1 MSKNLVIVESP
12 AKAKTI
18 EKFLGKDYKVASS
31 FGHISDLPSKELG
44 VDVEGDFEPKYQV
57 SKDKK
62 DVVKKL
68 KELAKKADMV
78 WLASDEDREGEAIA
92 WHLAET
98 LNLDKDKTKR
108 IVFHEITKSAINKA
122 IENPRQIDYNLV
134 DAQQARRV
142 LDRIVGYELSPV
154 LWRKVKG
161 GLSAGRVQSVS
172 VRLIVERERD
182 IQAFE
187 AEASY
192 RVDAEF
198 TTEDG
203 KSFKAKLPSNFKSKK
218 EAEAFLNKNINAN
231 YSIADLEKKP
241 VKKSPAP
248 PFTTSTLQQEA
259 SRKLGYS
266 VGRTM
271 SNAQRL
277 YEAGLI
283 TYMRTDSVNLSVEA
297 KQGAER
303 EIISAY
309 GEEYSKPRNYKG
321 KAKGAQEAHEAI
333 RPTNFASH
341 SVSVE
346 RDQARLY
353 DLIWKRAIAS
363 QMSEAKLERT
373 NVKIAV
379 EGNSTVKE
387 QFSANGE
394 MITFEGFLK
403 VYLEGNDDE
412 DEEQS
417 GLLPDLKV
425 NDNLNRNY
433 ITATQRFTRP
443 PARYTEASLV
453 KKLEELGIGRPSTYA
468 PTISTIQNRNY
479 VEKGTV
485 DGEEREYI
493 QLVLE
498 DEKLKENN
506 LTERHGSDKGKLVP
520 TDIGMIV
527 TDFLVNHFES
537 ILDYNFTAKV
547 EESFDDIADGKE
559 DWKAMMKDFY
569 KGFHPQ
575 VEDVKENAER
585 ESGERILGIDPKTGK
600 QVSVRLGRFGP
611 MVQIGTVDDEEK
623 PQFASL
629 SPDQQ
634 LGTITYEEAMDL
646 FKLPKKLGHYNEEE
660 VEVNNGRY
668 GPYVRY
674 GEKFVSLP
682 KGVDPLSVE
691 YDEAL
696 VYIKEKEKADAPIYT
711 YQGLDVQKGKGRFGP
726 FIKWNNM
733 FINVNKK
740 YDWDNLSDDDIVTL
754 IEDKIQKEKDKLIHV
769 WEDEGIRVEKARW
782 GRHNVIKGKQ
792 KVELAK
798 TVDVSKMTLEE
809 AQAILEKNAPKK
821 KATKKKTTKRKTTKK
836 K

>member
-18 EKFLGKDYKVASS
+18 EKFLGKDYKVESS

-44 VDVEGDFEPKYQV
+44 VDVEGDFEPKYTV

-92 WHLAET
+92 WHLAEA
-98 LNLDKDKTKR
+98 LDLDKEKTKR

-122 IENPRQIDYNLV
+122 IENPRSIDYNLV

-172 VRLIVERERD
+172 VRLIVERERE
-182 IQAFE
+182 IQEFDTK
-187 AEASY
+187 ASY

-198 TTEDG
+198 TTDDE
-203 KSFKAKLPSNFKSKK
+203 KSFKAKLPKNFDSEE
-218 EAEAFLNKNINAN
+218 EALDFLNKNKEAG
-231 YSIADLEKKP
+231 YQVSDLQKKP
-241 VKKSPAP
+241 AKKSPAA

-259 SRKLGYS
+259 SRKLGFS
-266 VGRTM
+266 VSRTM

-283 TYMRTDSVNLSVEA
+283 TYMRTDSVNLSDEA
-297 KQGAER
+297 RKAAES

-309 GEEYSKPRNYKG
+309 GSEYSKPRNYRG
-321 KAKGAQEAHEAI
+321 KSKGAQEAHEAI
-333 RPTNFASH
+333 RPTDFANH
-341 SVSVE
+341 TVSVE

-363 QMSEAKLERT
+363 QMSDAKLERT
-373 NVKIAV
+373 NLKVKVNATSKV
-379 EGNSTVKE
+379 SQ
-387 QFSANGE
+387 QFVANGE
-394 MITFEGFLK
+394 IITFDGFLK
-403 VYLEGNDDE
+403 VYLEGTDDE
-412 DEEQS
+412 DTEQE
-417 GLLPDLKV
+417 GILPDLEIGEK
-425 NDNLNRNY
+425 LNKNY

-443 PARYTEASLV
+443 PSRFTEASLV
-453 KKLEELGIGRPSTYA
+453 KQLEELGIGRPSTYA

-479 VEKGTV
+479 IEKGTHEGDV
-485 DGEEREYI
+485 REYK

-498 DEKLKENN
+498 DNTIKDKTLSEKV
-506 LTERHGSDKGKLVP
+506 GSNKGKLVP
-520 TDIGMIV
+520 TDTGMIV
-527 TDFLVNHFES
+527 TDFLVNHFEN

-547 EESFDDIADGKE
+547 EESFDDIAEGKE
-559 DWKAMMKDFY
+559 DWRAMMKDFY

-575 VEDVKENAER
+575 VEDVQENAER
-585 ESGERILGIDPKTGK
+585 ESGERILGTDPKTGR
-600 QVSVRLGRFGP
+600 QVSVRLGKFGP
-611 MVQIGTVDDEEK
+611 MVQVGTVDDEEK
-623 PQFASL
+623 PKFASL

-634 LGTITYEEAMDL
+634 LNSITYEEAMDL
-646 FKLPKKLGHYNEEE
+646 FKLPKALGHYKDDE
-660 VEVNNGRY
+660 VEVNNGRF
-668 GPYVRY
+668 GPYVRF
-674 GEKFVSLP
+674 GKKFVSLP

-691 YDEAL
+691 LEEAIT
-696 VYIKEKEKADAPIYT
+696 YIKEKEKADAPIYM
-711 YQGLDVQKGKGRFGP
+711 YDGLEVTKGKGRFGP

-740 YDWDNLSDDDIVTL
+740 YDWDNLSEEDIVTL

-798 TVDVSKMTLEE
+798 TVDVSDMTLEE
-809 AQAILEKNAPKK
+809 AKAILEKNAPKK
-821 KATKKKTTKRKTTKK
+821 KTRKKTKKKATTKK